1 MNVLI
6 VCNGYPTEHA
16 LLHRFAEASDMII
29 AADGGADHLR
39 NAGILPDVI
48 TGDMDSCSKH
58 LASTIPVVP
67 VDDQETNDLEK
78 ALDLALKRGGMNV
91 KICSATGFRVD
102 QTLKNLSV
110 LLKYNHRFES
120 ISIEDDWFSSMVIPK
135 NFSIDVEPG
144 TKISLFP
151 LSGKVDGIFT
161 KGLAYPLNGEPLEN
175 GVRDGSSNEAVS
187 GTVEISYVSGHLLLM
202 IGR

>member
-1 MNVLI
+1 
-6 VCNGYPTEHA
+6 
-16 LLHRFAEASDMII
+16 MII

-39 NAGILPDVI
+39 KAGIVPDVI
-48 TGDMDSCSKH
+48 TGDMDSCSKQ
-58 LASTIPVVP
+58 LASTIPVIT

-78 ALDLALKRGGMNV
+78 ALDLALQRGGMNV

-120 ISIEDDWFSSMVIPK
+120 ITIEDDWFSTMVIPK
-135 NFSIDVEPG
+135 NFSIEVKPG

-187 GTVEISYVSGHLLLM
+187 GTVEISYTSGHLLLM